1 MCICLIT
8 TPLNDLSFMQEEAE
22 KLPLHDSV
30 ARSVH
35 TYRIMLD
42 KEDKWSSYLLQRS
55 VNRRD
60 PFLYVPAP
68 DSGHKLLQLLQQLG
82 ISLKVVVVELHP
94 VSQYIQD
101 SRRET

>member
-1 MCICLIT
+1 
-8 TPLNDLSFMQEEAE
+8 MQEEAE
-22 KLPLHDSV
+22 KLPLHD
-30 ARSVH
+30 RNVH

-42 KEDKWSSYLLQRS
+42 KEDKWSSYLLQCS
-55 VNRRD
+55 VNGRD